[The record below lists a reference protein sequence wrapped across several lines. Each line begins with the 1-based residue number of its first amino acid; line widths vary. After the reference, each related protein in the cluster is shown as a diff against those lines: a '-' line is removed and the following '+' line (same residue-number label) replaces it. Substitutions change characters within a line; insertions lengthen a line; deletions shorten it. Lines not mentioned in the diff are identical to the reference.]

1 MRKKLNQFANF
12 DKAVNALV
20 IVALTL
26 AFVFTG
32 ISCADE
38 FYFGKTRD
46 ELNAEVTQN
55 AFEID
60 SLFKLI
66 QLQID
71 STAMD
76 FNKLYIDAQR
86 INNGS
91 N

>member
-26 AFVFTG
+26 AFVFTA

-46 ELNAEVTQN
+46 ELKAEVTRN
-55 AFEID
+55 AFEVD

-66 QLQID
+66 QLQLD
-71 STAMD
+71 STAID

>member
-1 MRKKLNQFANF
+1 MRKKLNQWANF
-12 DKAVNALV
+12 DKAVNVLV

-26 AFVFTG
+26 AFVFTA

-46 ELNAEVTQN
+46 ELKAEVTRN
-55 AFEID
+55 AFEVD
-60 SLFKLI
+60 SLFKQI
-66 QLQID
+66 QLQLD

>member
-1 MRKKLNQFANF
+1 MLW
-12 DKAVNALV
+12 

-26 AFVFTG
+26 AFVFTA

-76 FNKLYIDAQR
+76 FNKLYIDAQL

>member
-1 MRKKLNQFANF
+1 MRKKLNQWANF

-20 IVALTL
+20 IIALTL
-26 AFVFTG
+26 AFVFTA

-46 ELNAEVTQN
+46 ELKAEVTKN
-55 AFEID
+55 AFEVD

-66 QLQID
+66 QLQLV

>member
-26 AFVFTG
+26 AFVFTA

-46 ELNAEVTQN
+46 ELNAEVSQN

>member
-1 MRKKLNQFANF
+1 MRKKLKQWANF
-12 DKAVNALV
+12 DKAVNVLW

-26 AFVFTG
+26 AFVFTA

-38 FYFGKTRD
+38 FYFGKNRD

-55 AFEID
+55 ALEID

>member
-12 DKAVNALV
+12 EKAVNVLV

-26 AFVFTG
+26 AFVFTA

-38 FYFGKTRD
+38 FYFGETRD
-46 ELNAEVTQN
+46 ELNAEVSQN